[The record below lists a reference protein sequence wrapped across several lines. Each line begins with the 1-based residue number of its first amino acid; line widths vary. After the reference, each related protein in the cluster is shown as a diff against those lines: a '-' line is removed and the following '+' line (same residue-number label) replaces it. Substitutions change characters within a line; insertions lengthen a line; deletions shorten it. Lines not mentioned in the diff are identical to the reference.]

1 MQDNKRRY
9 GRFDTALKA
18 RYCVAENEEDW
29 HTCTVVNLSRKGIGI
44 QLQAHATIDLDTVI
58 RLEVFVPEKSRPTS
72 VQGIVKWTDAR
83 GDSVF
88 CGVESIELLD
98 EMKFSKIE

>member
-9 GRFDTALKA
+9 GRFDTELKA
-18 RYCVAENEEDW
+18 RYCVAENKEDW
-29 HTCTVVNLSRKGIGI
+29 HACTVVNLSRKGIGI
-44 QLQAHATIDLDTVI
+44 QLQAHETIDLDTVI

-88 CGVESIELLD
+88 CGVESLELLD
-98 EMKFSKIE
+98 EMQFSKIE

>member
-9 GRFDTALKA
+9 GRFDTELKA
-18 RYCVAENEEDW
+18 RYCVAANEGDW
-29 HTCTVVNLSRKGIGI
+29 HACTVVNLSRKGIGI
-44 QLQAHATIDLDTVI
+44 QLDAHETIELETVI
-58 RLEVFVPEKSRPTS
+58 RLEVFVPEKSQPTS

-83 GDSVF
+83 GASVF

-98 EMKFSKIE
+98 EMKFSKMD

>member
-1 MQDNKRRY
+1 MQNNKRRY
-9 GRFDTALKA
+9 GRFDTELKA
-18 RYCVAENEEDW
+18 RYCVAKHEGDW

-44 QLQAHATIDLDTVI
+44 QLHAHETIELDTVI
-58 RLEVFVPEKSRPTS
+58 RLEVFIPEKSQPTG
-72 VQGIVKWTDAR
+72 VQGIVKWIDSR

-98 EMKFSKIE
+98 EMKFSKID

>member
-9 GRFDTALKA
+9 GRFDTELKA
-18 RYCVAENEEDW
+18 RYCVAEDEGDW
-29 HTCTVVNLSRKGIGI
+29 HACTVVNLSRKGIGI
-44 QLQAHATIDLDTVI
+44 RLDAHETIDLDTVI
-58 RLEVFVPEKSRPTS
+58 LLEVFVPEKSRPTS

-98 EMKFSKIE
+98 EMKFSKID